1 MDVRKLEPGFGEAM
15 KHIEALGMPPEE
27 RLTVGIQLAR
37 RVGIPRTRS
46 RREQMEMMSQVAQEV
61 QGPVLE
67 QLGKLGIDLSEV
79 RQEPLSNS
87 IFASLTLDQIA
98 RVTELPEVQMI
109 RLVRPAH
116 VALS

>member
-1 MDVRKLEPGFGEAM
+1 MDMRKLEPGLGEAM
-15 KHIEALGMPPEE
+15 KHIEAFGMPPEE
-27 RLTVGIQLAR
+27 QLTVGIQLVR

-46 RREQMEMMSQVAQEV
+46 RKEQMEMMSQVAQEV

-67 QLGKLGIDLSEV
+67 QLGKLGVDLSEV

-87 IFASLTLDQIA
+87 IFASLTLDQIT
-98 RVTELPEVQMI
+98 RITELPEVQMI